1 MLIYLY
7 NHKIC
12 LSINKMG
19 WQTICYGLGQCKKCN
34 NQFSFLQN
42 YKDIKTIKI
51 LNRDSLKTNNR
62 LH

>member
-1 MLIYLY
+1 
-7 NHKIC
+7 
-12 LSINKMG
+12 MG
-19 WQTICYGLGQCKKCN
+19 CQTICYGLGQYKKCN

-51 LNRDSLKTNNR
+51 LNRDSLKINNR